1 MLPAAGPR
9 SRPRLSPL
17 DSSRKGDLSPR
28 RTATPAGCRRDHLSP
43 GYLYLLGVSEESVT
57 HGDSAI

>member
-28 RTATPAGCRRDHLSP
+28 RTATPAGCRRDQDNL
-43 GYLYLLGVSEESVT
+43 GFNCLLIKIQST
-57 HGDSAI
+57 TQLQTR